1 MQNLAI
7 RLKQFLTADWSFIGV
22 ILYFIIHGYTENEM
36 VVPFT
41 SLLPVLGELL
51 VAGVLLFLL
60 NRRLL
65 GNKRKGNIFSA
76 IIFIVVLYFGVIQS
90 FLLTKPLFEPI
101 SRFRVLVPLSFL
113 IMAVSF
119 IWLKKATT
127 PLIKPVLFLNILL
140 IIYLFIDAG
149 TLLNSK
155 LYTKHQYA
163 QLSNINM
170 SGCDTCQ
177 KPPVY
182 LVLFDSYFGS
192 QGLKE
197 YFQYDNSRFEQS
209 LTDLGFHVVQASTS
223 NYKYTVFS
231 MASLLNMQYLPN
243 IGDAV
248 IENHFGFNTA
258 LATLN
263 NNAACQYFARQ
274 GYTINNYS
282 IFEIGDNPGDYN
294 LKILPARE
302 ELVTSHTM
310 YYRVTKSLVADL
322 AKKGLIAPGTFQDEK
337 AIVSNNMSIMKK
349 ALAFSHTDNK
359 TPTFTYVHVLMPHSP
374 YILDSM
380 GNSNHFIQR
389 RDQLPKDSI
398 DNMFLQYEVYANNVI
413 TKFISQ
419 LQKETK
425 GKAVVLLM
433 SDHGYHL
440 LLNEPGKLPFYNLNA
455 IYMPQGN
462 YQGWYNGISNVNQF
476 RVLFN
481 TLFHEQIPLLPDSLV
496 VH

>member
-1 MQNLAI
+1 MQKLVV
-7 RLKQFLTADWSFIGV
+7 RSKQFLSADWSFIGV

-51 VAGVLLFLL
+51 VAGIVLFLL

-76 IIFIVVLYFGVIQS
+76 IIFIVVLFFGVVQS
-90 FLLTKPLFEPI
+90 NLAGKPLVEPL
-101 SRFRVLVPLSFL
+101 SRFRVLLPLSFL
-113 IMAVSF
+113 IIAVSF
-119 IWLKKATT
+119 MWLKKATG
-127 PLIKPVLFLNILL
+127 PLIKPVLFLNVLL
-140 IIYLFIDAG
+140 VIYLFIDAG
-149 TLLNSK
+149 TLLKSK
-155 LYTKHQYA
+155 LFTKHQSA

-170 SGCDTCQ
+170 AGCDTCQ

-197 YFQYDNSRFEQS
+197 YFQYDNSRFERS
-209 LTDLGFHVVQASTS
+209 LTDLGFHVVQTSTS
-223 NYKYTVFS
+223 NYKYTAFS
-231 MASLLNMQYLPN
+231 MASLLNMQFLPN

-248 IENHFGFNTA
+248 IDNHFGYNTA
-258 LATLN
+258 LAKIN
-263 NNAACQYFARQ
+263 DNVVCQYFVRQ
-274 GYTINNYS
+274 GYKINNYS
-282 IFEIGDNPGDYN
+282 IFEIGGVPGKYN
-294 LKILPARE
+294 LKLLPVRE

-310 YYRVTKSLVADL
+310 YYRVKKSLVADL
-322 AKKGLIAPGTFQDEK
+322 AKKGVIAPETIFDEK
-337 AIVSNNMSIMKK
+337 AVLRNDSEILEK
-349 ALAFSHTDNK
+349 ALAYSRTGDR
-359 TPTFTYVHVLMPHSP
+359 TPSFTYVHVLMPHVP

-380 GNSNHFIQR
+380 GRLNHFVQR

-398 DNMFLQYEVYANNVI
+398 DNMSLQYQVYANKVI
-413 TKFISQ
+413 TKFISR
-419 LQKETK
+419 LQNET
-425 GKAVVLLM
+425 GGRAVVLLM
-433 SDHGYHL
+433 SDHGSHGVSE
-440 LLNEPGKLPFYNLNA
+440 EPGKLPFYNLNA
-455 IYMPQGN
+455 VYLPQKN